1 MSLVGHE
8 FQSTYNV
15 DDTLRTADAVDDTGW
30 HYTDVL
36 FPVFLL
42 LVATFKMAIAAFQIL
57 PLPVATSKNAILNV
71 ATGTGSI

>member
-1 MSLVGHE
+1 MSLVGLE

-15 DDTLRTADAVDDTGW
+15 GDTLRTTDALDDPGW
-30 HYTDVL
+30 HYMDAL

-57 PLPVATSKNAILNV
+57 PLPAATFKM
-71 ATGTGSI
+71 ATVVF

>member
-15 DDTLRTADAVDDTGW
+15 GDTLRTTDALDDPGW
-30 HYTDVL
+30 HYMDAL

-42 LVATFKMAIAAFQIL
+42 LVATFKLAIVASQIL
-57 PLPVATSKNAILNV
+57 SLPYLLFKYCPCQLPRSRRP
-71 ATGTGSI
+71 